1 MLPTVGFFLAAVLVM
16 TGLLPYAE
24 LPMVI
29 VLVSTVGLAAI
40 YKRYH
45 VQWGRVAWMS
55 AFVVCMTINMALFAW
70 WAEVPLVSQLL
81 CYGTIGV
88 FVLLACISR
97 IAFITLINVC
107 LPCCGLVHI
116 WVCFVVG
123 MDPAQ
128 GIQFVL
134 WSLATWPMLAL
145 MSQGRYL
152 LLTVLSGSL
161 ILPFLLWL
169 LIADTEVPFS
179 KMVDTLLLF
188 WQHSSSELTVIQCV
202 LVVVSVAPL
211 LIHAAALW
219 RWVAV
224 SGLLLIVGPLAVLL
238 VTGPWYGQ
246 WPSLIWYVVYPA
258 FAALSIGV
266 IGMLCTVRRPELLAD
281 TAVRGLSLGIGASA
295 VLILPFLE
303 ALPERA
309 ELLIQCAQVL
319 SPLIWAILLACFIAI
334 AALIARSG
342 EAEIISTESWEQSRG
357 RIAVKLGLRLS
368 SFLNEYKVL
377 IKEDTHKL
385 LNPSSF
391 VPFLFFCSTIPMFY
405 LLDDGTWMSMG
416 LLFVGFLIS
425 RMYDQSVL
433 LWGLAQIALLTIT
446 AYVLHISLLIML
458 AVLAPLTLILF
469 LFVRWPSWNAAWA
482 YTAAVLCLT
491 LVHVPLTMMQGQD
504 PMPVLLC
511 AGVLCLLCNGLQDG
525 IARWVF
531 VPLCSVMIL
540 IYISWWVARCDP
552 FAMLMSNDQTQ
563 EWWSIIYCV
572 PVLWCILYVLMWSRS
587 RIAAK
592 QHVFTRSLPWQQ
604 HLLSGVAIASVVAW
618 CLGWRPQMLGFVCVC
633 IVMLLNL
640 RSMVECLKRMR
651 RELLVWALLDVMTLL
666 LASLILVA
674 GDCYEFFLH
683 NQRSSGTLQAGSLGR
698 FVSIAE
704 RDCYACL
711 LAFAM
716 VLLSLRFNC
725 LLTLR
730 LCITSR
736 LAAVYSRWRPAAD
749 SEASHSA

>member
-24 LPMVI
+24 MPML
-29 VLVSTVGLAAI
+29 VLLLSTVGLAAV

-45 VQWGRVAWMS
+45 VQWGRATWIS
-55 AFVVCMTINMALFAW
+55 AFVLCMILNMALFAW
-70 WAEVPLVSQLL
+70 WAALPLISQLL
-81 CYGTIGV
+81 CYGVIV
-88 FVLLACISR
+88 IFVLLACLSR
-97 IAFITLINVC
+97 IAFVTLINLC

-116 WVCFVVG
+116 WVCFVIA
-123 MDPAQ
+123 MNPAD

-134 WSLATWPMLAL
+134 WSLTTWPMLAL
-145 MSQGRYL
+145 LSQGRYL
-152 LLTVLSGSL
+152 LLTVLSGSVV
-161 ILPFLLWL
+161 LPFLLWL
-169 LIADTEVPFS
+169 LIVETEVPLS
-179 KMVDTLLLF
+179 MAVDTLLSF
-188 WQHSSSELTVIQCV
+188 WQYSSSELTVIQCV

-211 LIHAAALW
+211 LIHAAAVW

-238 VTGPWYGQ
+238 LTGPWYGN
-246 WPSLIWYVVYPA
+246 WPDLIWYIVYPA

-295 VLILPFLE
+295 VLIIPFLD

-319 SPLIWAILLACFIAI
+319 SPLIWAILLSCFIAL

-342 EAEIISTESWEQSRG
+342 EAEIISTESWEQSRS
-357 RIAVKLGLRLS
+357 RIAVKLGLRFS

-377 IKEDTHKL
+377 VKEDAHKI

-405 LLDDGTWMSMG
+405 LLNNGTWLCLG

-425 RMYDQSVL
+425 RMHDQSVL
-433 LWGLAQIALLTIT
+433 LWGIAQLLLVTAASYALD
-446 AYVLHISLLIML
+446 ISLIIML

-469 LFVRWPSWNAAWA
+469 LFVRWPAWNAAWA
-482 YTAAVLCLT
+482 YTAAVLCLAM
-491 LVHVPLTMMQGQD
+491 VHVPLAMMQGQD

-531 VPLCSVMIL
+531 VPMCSIVIL
-540 IYISWWVARCDP
+540 IYISWWVARSDP

-572 PVLWCILYVLMWSRS
+572 PVLWCILYVLMWSRG

-592 QHVFTRSLPWQQ
+592 QHVFTKSLPWQQ
-604 HLLSGVAIASVVAW
+604 HLLSLVAIASVIAW
-618 CLGWRPQMLGFVCVC
+618 CLGWRPQMLGFVFVC
-633 IVMLLNL
+633 AVMMLNL
-640 RSMVECLKRMR
+640 KSMVESLKRMR
-651 RELLVWALLDVMTLL
+651 RELLVWAMLDVMTLL

-674 GDCYEFFLH
+674 GDCYEYFLN
-683 NQRSSGTLQAGSLGR
+683 NQRSTGTLQAGSLGR

-730 LCITSR
+730 LCVMSKVN
-736 LAAVYSRWRPAAD
+736 AVLGRWRNRGA
-749 SEASHSA
+749 SEATHSA